1 MTAIRPSRFALR
13 SLLFVPGNRE
23 SMIRKAA
30 GARPDVFVPDLEDS
44 VPVPEKTNARE
55 TVQRLVGM
63 IAETGRPV
71 FPRLN
76 GIDTT
81 WLEEDAR
88 ALVGPDVAGVS
99 VGKIRTPD
107 DIRRVDALLAEAE
120 RARGIP
126 VGRTRL
132 IPWIE
137 TAAAVLDA
145 LRIATASPRVVALA
159 FGAEDLTLDMGIRR
173 SSDDSEVSVARS
185 LTCLAAAAAG
195 VPALDTPFFSFRD
208 DAALERNAEAS
219 KRIGFRGK
227 FAIHPDQLATIQR
240 VFSPSPEELEEARRV
255 IAAFEEAARLGR
267 GSTSLEGRV
276 VDVPVVERARAL
288 VASASNG
295 PEVDG

>member
-1 MTAIRPSRFALR
+1 MTSIRSSRLALR

-23 SMIRKAA
+23 SMLRKAA

-44 VPVPEKTNARE
+44 VPAAEKANARE
-55 TVQRLVGM
+55 TVERLVGM
-63 IAETGRPV
+63 IAATGRPV

-76 GIDTT
+76 GIDTI
-81 WLEEDAR
+81 WLEDDAR
-88 ALVGPDVAGVS
+88 ALIGPDVTGVS

-107 DIRRVDALLAEAE
+107 DIRRIDALLADAE
-120 RARGIP
+120 RASGLP

-195 VPALDTPFFSFRD
+195 VPALDTPFFAFRD
-208 DAALERNAEAS
+208 DAALERSAEAS

-240 VFSPSPEELEEARRV
+240 VFSPSPEELEEARKV
-255 IAAFEEAARLGR
+255 IAAFEEAAREGR

-288 VASASNG
+288 IASASNG